1 MAVIATIP
9 NGIQYFS
16 INNNLN
22 DIRKMERN
30 DALRVFTNDSGFV
43 MIDRKLQEVKW
54 LQTKFQFHHKDGDF
68 LFYTAVTTF
77 KKPDGTVDAL
87 DDYDKAFDSVEKYE
101 NGVSAETSYKTLC
114 TQKNGGDVVNN
125 ILHGVKCSSLPVYW
139 IFDKH
144 CQAPVEY
151 KLEYEEFVY
160 DYSDNRFHTDEF
172 PKDCEIYDTKE
183 KALSYNTYKVIE
195 KDGTEYEREGI
206 NKLIML
212 DDDQRELVVQFE
224 QLCAKMKKANLIMI
238 ADYTTLS
245 VFNLRRVENF
255 ALDYNEEPDVDF
267 GDPKDY
273 EKADRYGD
281 AFVVTSNIE
290 FWGDDHYLFIQ
301 RKDAKNDK

>member
-1 MAVIATIP
+1 
-9 NGIQYFS
+9 
-16 INNNLN
+16 
-22 DIRKMERN
+22 MERN
-30 DALRVFTNDSGFV
+30 DALRVFTKNSGFV
-43 MIDRKLQEVKW
+43 MVDHKLQEVKW
-54 LQTKFQFHHKDGDF
+54 LRTEFKYDHKDEDF
-68 LFYTAVTTF
+68 LLYTAHTIF
-77 KKPDGTVDAL
+77 QKPDGTTGVL
-87 DDYDKAFDSVEKYE
+87 NDYDMAFDSVEKYE
-101 NGVSAETSYKTLC
+101 KGVSAETSYKTLFIR
-114 TQKNGGDVVNN
+114 KNDGDVLRDV
-125 ILHGVKCSSLPVYW
+125 IRGVKRSFNPEYW
-139 IFDKH
+139 VFDKLCH
-144 CQAPVEY
+144 VPVQY
-151 KLEYEEFVY
+151 KLELEEFY
-160 DYSDNRFHTDEF
+160 FDYSDNRFHTDEF
-172 PKDCEIYDTKE
+172 PKDCKIYDTKE
-183 KALSYNTYKVIE
+183 EALSYNTYKIIE
-195 KDGTEYEREGI
+195 QDGTEYEREGV